1 LGILVMMLVLS
12 VIYVLIGH
20 LLGGPSLPDRMTLG
34 VSTAQRNGAI
44 AMMVATQAM
53 PAAIPAIVGAG
64 VVVLV
69 VIVLYLGAI
78 GGDTTDAGEPGVQ
91 VAG

>member
-1 LGILVMMLVLS
+1 MLLLS

-20 LLGGPSLPDRMTLG
+20 LLGGPSLPDRITLG
-34 VSTAQRNGAI
+34 VSTGQRNGAI
-44 AMMVATQAM
+44 AMMVAAQAM
-53 PAAIPAIVGAG
+53 PEAVPAIVGAG

-78 GGDTTDAGEPGVQ
+78 GRDTADVGEPDVQ